1 MYMCMKVKF
10 CYLQCSVAARESAS
24 VLVVIEVADV
34 NDNAPVLETPQ
45 YSWAELANVIVATVD
60 ADAPALTTI
69 YTLEVG

>member
-1 MYMCMKVKF
+1 M
-10 CYLQCSVAARESAS
+10 
-24 VLVVIEVADV
+24 LVVIEVADV